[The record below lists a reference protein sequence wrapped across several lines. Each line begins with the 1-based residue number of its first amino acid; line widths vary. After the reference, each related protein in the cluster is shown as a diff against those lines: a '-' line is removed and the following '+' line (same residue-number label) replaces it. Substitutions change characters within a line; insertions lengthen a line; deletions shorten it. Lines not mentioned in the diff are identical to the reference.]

1 MALLDFFL
9 VRKKNTAH
17 CAKERLQIIVAQQ
30 RKVKNRNEPDYFPD
44 LKKEILQVIS
54 KYVKINPEM
63 ISIQLDQAE
72 KDLSVLELNIT
83 LSE

>member
-1 MALLDFFL
+1 M
-9 VRKKNTAH
+9 VRK
-17 CAKERLQIIVAQQ
+17 
-30 RKVKNRNEPDYFPD
+30 RKVKNKNEPDYFPH

-54 KYVKINPEM
+54 KYVKINREI
-63 ISIQLDQAE
+63 ISIKLNQDE